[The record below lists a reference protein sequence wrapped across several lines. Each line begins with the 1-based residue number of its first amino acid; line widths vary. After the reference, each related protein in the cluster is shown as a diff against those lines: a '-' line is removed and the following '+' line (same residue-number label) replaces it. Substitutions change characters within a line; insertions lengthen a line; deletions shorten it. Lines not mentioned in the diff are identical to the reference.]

1 MLRETDIRLSSI
13 APHSQIVPATFS
25 NALPDSWNN
34 KRQEKQETVETVE
47 DNADKIRPLCQQHQY
62 HTRPTELDFRRT
74 WRGQRKSSMDTL
86 WHGPDHEVSLRHRP
100 DHHVQ
105 PKSACATGQTI
116 TSSQSQQPVCHVS
129 FTRKPDHRI
138 IRGYLTECSANVR
151 YDKYQLDCG
160 LVYVMSASASDQ
172 TMTPVVT
179 TASITISHAITSCHV
194 SQH

>member
-13 APHSQIVPATFS
+13 APQSQIVPATFS

-34 KRQEKQETVETVE
+34 NRQEKQETVETVE

-116 TSSQSQQPVCHVS
+116 TSSQSQPAPPTRPSRPAKVS
-129 FTRKPDHRI
+129 LRHRPDHHVQPK
-138 IRGYLTECSANVR
+138 SA
-151 YDKYQLDCG
+151 
-160 LVYVMSASASDQ
+160 ASLSR
-172 TMTPVVT
+172 
-179 TASITISHAITSCHV
+179 
-194 SQH
+194 

>member
-1 MLRETDIRLSSI
+1 MLTKSDHCASSTSTTPDPQSWTLGGHGGANGNPQWTRCGMDRTTKSACATDQTITSSQSQP
-13 APHSQIVPATFS
+13 APPA
-25 NALPDSWNN
+25 
-34 KRQEKQETVETVE
+34 
-47 DNADKIRPLCQQHQY
+47 RPS
-62 HTRPTELDFRRT
+62 RPA
-74 WRGQRKSSMDTL
+74 K
-86 WHGPDHEVSLRHRP
+86 VSLRRRP